1 MINIKKLEKIR
12 KEHSKLTGF
21 KIRLELYIEY
31 IYVSVT
37 TDRNSS
43 LIDRIT
49 IAELLE
55 NNSLYT
61 RFSNFVES
69 TCIKADS
76 LWDWLV
82 HLEIKCVY

>member
-21 KIRLELYIEY
+21 KIKLELNIEY

-37 TDRNSS
+37 TDRNFSWV
-43 LIDRIT
+43 DRIT

-55 NNSLYT
+55 NNYPYT
-61 RFSNFVES
+61 RFYNFVVD
-69 TCIKADS
+69 TCITADS
-76 LWDWLV
+76 L
-82 HLEIKCVY
+82 

>member
-21 KIRLELYIEY
+21 KIRLGLCTDY

-37 TDRNSS
+37 TDR
-43 LIDRIT
+43 IEHWVDRIT
-49 IAELLE
+49 IVELLQS
-55 NNSLYT
+55 NDPYT

-69 TCIKADS
+69 TCITADS
-76 LWDWLV
+76 L
-82 HLEIKCVY
+82 

>member
-21 KIRLELYIEY
+21 KIRLELGIEY

-43 LIDRIT
+43 WVDRIT
-49 IAELLE
+49 VAELLE

-61 RFSNFVES
+61 RFSNFVEAI
-69 TCIKADS
+69 CITADS
-76 LWDWLV
+76 LWEWLV

>member
-21 KIRLELYIEY
+21 KIRLELGIEY

-43 LIDRIT
+43 WVDRIT

-61 RFSNFVES
+61 RFSNFVEAI
-69 TCIKADS
+69 CITAYS
-76 LWDWLV
+76 L
-82 HLEIKCVY
+82 

>member
-21 KIRLELYIEY
+21 KIRLELGIEY

-37 TDRNSS
+37 TDRNLSWV
-43 LIDRIT
+43 DRTTIT
-49 IAELLE
+49 ELLE
-55 NNSLYT
+55 NNSPYT
-61 RFSNFVES
+61 RFSNFVEY

-76 LWDWLV
+76 LR
-82 HLEIKCVY
+82 E

>member
-21 KIRLELYIEY
+21 KIRLELGIEY

-37 TDRNSS
+37 TDRN
-43 LIDRIT
+43 LGWVDRIT

-61 RFSNFVES
+61 RFYNFVES
-69 TCIKADS
+69 TCITADS
-76 LWDWLV
+76 L
-82 HLEIKCVY
+82 

>member
-1 MINIKKLEKIR
+1 MINIKKLEKVR

-21 KIRLELYIEY
+21 KIRLELGIDY

-37 TDRNSS
+37 TDRNLSWV
-43 LIDRIT
+43 DRIT

-55 NNSLYT
+55 HNYPYT

-69 TCIKADS
+69 TCITADS
-76 LWDWLV
+76 L
-82 HLEIKCVY
+82 

>member
-37 TDRNSS
+37 TDRNLSWV
-43 LIDRIT
+43 DRIT

-55 NNSLYT
+55 HNYPYT

-69 TCIKADS
+69 TCITADS
-76 LWDWLV
+76 L
-82 HLEIKCVY
+82 

>member
-21 KIRLELYIEY
+21 KIKLELNIEY

-37 TDRNSS
+37 TDRNLSWV
-43 LIDRIT
+43 DRIT
-49 IAELLE
+49 IAELLKH
-55 NNSLYT
+55 NYPYT

-69 TCIKADS
+69 TCITADS
-76 LWDWLV
+76 L
-82 HLEIKCVY
+82 

>member
-21 KIRLELYIEY
+21 KIRLELGIEY

-37 TDRNSS
+37 LDRNLSWV
-43 LIDRIT
+43 DRIT

-55 NNSLYT
+55 NNT

-69 TCIKADS
+69 TCITEDS
-76 LWDWLV
+76 L
-82 HLEIKCVY
+82 

>member
-1 MINIKKLEKIR
+1 MINIKKLEKVR

-21 KIRLELYIEY
+21 KIRLELGIDY

-37 TDRNSS
+37 TDRNLSWV
-43 LIDRIT
+43 DRIT

-55 NNSLYT
+55 DNYPYT

-69 TCIKADS
+69 TCITADS
-76 LWDWLV
+76 L
-82 HLEIKCVY
+82 

>member
-37 TDRNSS
+37 TDRNLSWV
-43 LIDRIT
+43 DRIT

-55 NNSLYT
+55 HNYPYT

-69 TCIKADS
+69 TCITADS
-76 LWDWLV
+76 LW
-82 HLEIKCVY
+82 